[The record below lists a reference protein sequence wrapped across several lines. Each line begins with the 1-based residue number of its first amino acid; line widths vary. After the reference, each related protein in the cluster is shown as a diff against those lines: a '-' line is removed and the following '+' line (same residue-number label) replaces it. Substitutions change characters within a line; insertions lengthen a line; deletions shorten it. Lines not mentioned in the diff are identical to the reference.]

1 MLTEYI
7 AAAMK
12 RADYKLLEDNTYY
25 GEIPCCEGVWSN
37 HSTLEGCREE
47 LQETLEAWILLG
59 LQLGHSLPILEG
71 IDLNF
76 SQEVA

>member
-7 AAAMK
+7 VAAMK
-12 RADYKLLEDNTYY
+12 QATYQVLEDQTYY
-25 GEIPCCEGVWSN
+25 GEIPNCEGVWAN

-47 LQETLEAWILLG
+47 LQSVLEGWILLG
-59 LQLGHSLPILEG
+59 LQLGHSLPILAG

-76 SQEVA
+76 HQEVA